1 MKMGLSNLR
10 GQFFSPMCHRCPP
23 PILSNSE
30 QISHHSALNIRIAIP
45 PRLFEN
51 DGNLPGRRKM
61 SIENSVVAIYRQ
73 HNDAELAV
81 KELQRGGIDMRKLSI
96 AGKGYH
102 TEEQVVGYYNTGDRM
117 KYWGKVGAFWGGFWG
132 LLFGSALFMI
142 PGLGPILVA
151 GPLVAWIVAGLEG
164 AVEVGALGALG
175 AGLFSIGI
183 PKDSVVKY
191 ETALKT
197 DQFLVIVHGTAAE
210 VATAKKIID
219 NTHPLYCTLHAAEL
233 VAA

>member
-1 MKMGLSNLR
+1 
-10 GQFFSPMCHRCPP
+10 
-23 PILSNSE
+23 
-30 QISHHSALNIRIAIP
+30 
-45 PRLFEN
+45 
-51 DGNLPGRRKM
+51 
-61 SIENSVVAIYRQ
+61 
-73 HNDAELAV
+73 
-81 KELQRGGIDMRKLSI
+81 
-96 AGKGYH
+96 
-102 TEEQVVGYYNTGDRM
+102 
-117 KYWGKVGAFWGGFWG
+117 
-132 LLFGSALFMI
+132 MI